1 MSYRD
6 FNLKK
11 VQDLFQI
18 KIVEKPGIFAEV
30 KPHAISRFLA
40 ETLQENVPLAVSINT
55 EKARSEFIIAPVLVE
70 VRKVLDHKVS
80 LFSGIELN
88 VEKEK
93 DLSGFCDFII
103 SDSPEQLFLKAPI
116 ITIVEAKN
124 ENIMSGLGQCL
135 AEMIAAR
142 IFNQREGNGVFKIY
156 GAITSGNLWKF
167 VKLDND
173 VAYIDLDDYGI
184 REPERIIGI
193 LLAMVARSA

>member
-6 FNLKK
+6 FSLKK

-18 KIVEKPGIFAEV
+18 KIAEKPGIFGEIHSH
-30 KPHAISRFLA
+30 PISDYLS
-40 ETLQENVPLAVSINT
+40 ETLRENVPLAVSINT
-55 EKARSEFIIAPVLVE
+55 EKARSELIIAPVLVE
-70 VRKVLDHKVS
+70 VRKILDHRIS

-88 VEKEK
+88 VDKEK

-103 SDSPEQLFLKAPI
+103 SDSPEQLFLKAPL

-142 IFNQREGNGVFKIY
+142 IFNEREGRAASGIY
-156 GAITSGNLWKF
+156 GAVTSGNLWKF
-167 VKLDND
+167 LKLDND
-173 VAYIDLDDYGI
+173 VAHIDLDDYSI
-184 REPERIIGI
+184 REPDRIIGI
-193 LLAMVARSA
+193 LLAMVARTA

>member
-11 VQDLFQI
+11 VQDAFQI
-18 KIVEKPGIFAEV
+18 QMIEKPGIFAEIESH
-30 KPHAISRFLA
+30 PISHYLS
-40 ETLQENVPLAVSINT
+40 ETLRENVPLAVSINT
-55 EKARSEFIIAPVLVE
+55 EKARSELIIAPVLVE
-70 VRKVLDHKVS
+70 IRKILDRRIS

-88 VEKEK
+88 VDKEK

-135 AEMIAAR
+135 AEMVAAR
-142 IFNQREGNGVFKIY
+142 IFNEREGTGVSRIY
-156 GAITSGNLWKF
+156 GTVTSGNIWKF

-173 VAYIDLDDYGI
+173 VAHIDLDDYSI
-184 REPERIIGI
+184 REPDKIIGI
-193 LLAMVARSA
+193 FLAMVARNA

>member
-11 VQDLFQI
+11 VQDAFQI
-18 KIVEKPGIFAEV
+18 NIIEKPGIFAEIESHPV
-30 KPHAISRFLA
+30 SPYLS
-40 ETLQENVPLAVSINT
+40 ETLQENVPLAIAINT
-55 EKARSEFIIAPVLVE
+55 EKARSELMIAPVLVE
-70 VRKVLDHKVS
+70 VRKILDRRIS

-88 VEKEK
+88 VDKEK

-103 SDSPEQLFLKAPI
+103 SDSPEQLFLKAPV

-124 ENIMSGLGQCL
+124 ENIMGGLGQCL

-142 IFNQREGNGVFKIY
+142 IFNERESGGVSRIY
-156 GAITSGNLWKF
+156 GAVTSGNLWRF

-173 VAYIDLDDYGI
+173 VAHIDLDDYSI
-184 REPERIIGI
+184 REPGRVIGI
-193 LLAMVARSA
+193 LLAMVARNA